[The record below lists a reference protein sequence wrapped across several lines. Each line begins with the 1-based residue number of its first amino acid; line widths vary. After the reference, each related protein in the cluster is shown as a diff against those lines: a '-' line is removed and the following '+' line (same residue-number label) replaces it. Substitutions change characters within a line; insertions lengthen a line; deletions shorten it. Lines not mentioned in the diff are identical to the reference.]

1 MSRFLHAM
9 SDVSYGPPPPR
20 DPEVEDE
27 IAATAYALSQK
38 WEGCFPTEAALDLLM
53 RRAADDI
60 ALRSPADRDAVT
72 AWYAARYP
80 VVVRI
85 AS

>member
-1 MSRFLHAM
+1 MGRLHL
-9 SDVSYGPPPPR
+9 GIPR
-20 DPEVEDE
+20 WRTRSPLL
-27 IAATAYALSQK
+27 YALSQK